1 MRTPCYVF
9 DADELLSR
17 LETVRRAI
25 PGIPVTYSIKAN
37 SFVTGVMGKAADHL
51 EVCSPGELE
60 ICRRLRIPPEKIIY
74 SGVMKEPCD
83 IEEAVSIGAGI
94 LTSESPAHFRMIRQ
108 AAEKLGKKVQV
119 LLRLSSGNQ
128 FGMDTEEL
136 LSVLERA
143 VGDPWVSVLGFH
155 YYSGTQKKKA
165 GQISH
170 DLENLRAV
178 ISLARDRCGYQA
190 GLIEYGPG
198 LAAEYFK
205 PDLQETDM
213 NLLLEAAPL
222 LNAFAEEAPLG
233 LEFGRFLAATC
244 GTYYTSVKDLKTTDG
259 VRYVILDGGI
269 HHVKYYGQMMS
280 MHQPPVH
287 LVEKQDGERLPY
299 CLCGALCTVSD
310 VLVREIL
317 LPELQP
323 RDVLAFEKCGAYSV
337 TEASALF
344 LSRDLPAVY
353 LRQEGQLRL
362 VRRPVSTWEINCP
375 DMTESEAER
384 NTGACK
390 RD

>member
-155 YYSGTQKKKA
+155 YY
-165 GQISH
+165 
-170 DLENLRAV
+170 
-178 ISLARDRCGYQA
+178 
-190 GLIEYGPG
+190 
-198 LAAEYFK
+198 
-205 PDLQETDM
+205 
-213 NLLLEAAPL
+213 
-222 LNAFAEEAPLG
+222 
-233 LEFGRFLAATC
+233 
-244 GTYYTSVKDLKTTDG
+244 
-259 VRYVILDGGI
+259 
-269 HHVKYYGQMMS
+269 
-280 MHQPPVH
+280 
-287 LVEKQDGERLPY
+287 
-299 CLCGALCTVSD
+299 
-310 VLVREIL
+310 
-317 LPELQP
+317 
-323 RDVLAFEKCGAYSV
+323 
-337 TEASALF
+337 
-344 LSRDLPAVY
+344 
-353 LRQEGQLRL
+353 
-362 VRRPVSTWEINCP
+362 
-375 DMTESEAER
+375 
-384 NTGACK
+384 
-390 RD
+390 